1 MDDIEALH
9 LLRQRKDALEQ
20 LPTPNDPNLS
30 FKKYEEIVSKT
41 MTKTQTDI
49 EKVSKYAKEII
60 EEFEKVRELVKN
72 CNVKIGEQ
80 LQDLM
85 KKNLLKDSKRFIS
98 AQIHSEMILI
108 TNKIKIVFQK
118 HYLIWRDNVS
128 FMNNK
133 TCVGICDSTWF

>member
-20 LPTPNDPNLS
+20 LPTPDDPNLS

-72 CNVKIGEQ
+72 CSVKIGEQ

-85 KKNLLKDSKRFIS
+85 KKNLLKDKEF
-98 AQIHSEMILI
+98 L
-108 TNKIKIVFQK
+108 
-118 HYLIWRDNVS
+118 S
-128 FMNNK
+128 FGLLH
-133 TCVGICDSTWF
+133 TR

>member
-1 MDDIEALH
+1 MYRALKDTKYRIEVPISIKSSCIIGYQMDDIEALH

-20 LPTPNDPNLS
+20 LPTPDDPNLS

-72 CNVKIGEQ
+72 CSVKIGEQ

-85 KKNLLKDSKRFIS
+85 KKNLLKDKEF
-98 AQIHSEMILI
+98 L
-108 TNKIKIVFQK
+108 
-118 HYLIWRDNVS
+118 S
-128 FMNNK
+128 FGLLH
-133 TCVGICDSTWF
+133 TR